1 MATLK
6 ELLDSLSEVSTIGED
21 KRSALRNTRETWTRI
36 ANKDPLEELE
46 FSSASEKDQFLS
58 EWIQDNPYAAM
69 S

>member
-6 ELLDSLSEVSTIGED
+6 ELLESLSETSTTGEN
-21 KRSALRNTRETWTRI
+21 KRSTLRNTRETWTRI
-36 ANKDPLEELE
+36 ANRDPFEELE